1 LRDFLK
7 YARSTTNEVES
18 AGSCSQNGRRLIV
31 TAALLPVRIKPASG
45 ECIDSWLDATAAV
58 MGVTLG
64 DVARQLHLPIAAKPQ
79 WIWWLPKY
87 QLDSLQ
93 VLTGTPAADIA
104 SMTLDAYT
112 AKGLRV
118 LTKSHEPDR
127 TFPFGVVPGSRF
139 CPECLHESSGRW
151 RLAWR
156 LGWSFACTTHGRL
169 LADRCPS
176 CGENQRR
183 RQNYTS
189 TPMPTRCRCGCDLT
203 SVTTIAVGSEHDVVN
218 AQRFI
223 DELLNG
229 ARPTGGVLAQQAR
242 SLRESLDAVRSLANR
257 TINFSARYGLATA
270 ASLGGGF
277 AFDEL
282 SAEPNPNRGRSAVNS
297 YPSMRTVDTAVGVT
311 AAVKVLAAE
320 TIEESA
326 SRLRWLVDGQD
337 AKGRQ
342 TELLWCRTDDSLAA
356 AITIQASRQHLGP
369 QGDLR
374 YRAAT
379 LAPEAPQR
387 TYLDDWSFAAS
398 LPSLM
403 WPAWCDKLFADTSVD
418 AEMRRALSIA
428 TLIVGSNI
436 TIGGAEK
443 LLSARTSHRTVNRHL
458 ELLYSLPRWNLI
470 CAALINLSDYLEA
483 HGAEIDYARR
493 RKLAYSARLGWEDWL
508 RIRGESTDEAQPWT
522 ALQQPD
528 QALVYLRGLGID
540 EPVEWHP
547 PLKIIGVAD
556 LT

>member
-1 LRDFLK
+1 M
-7 YARSTTNEVES
+7 
-18 AGSCSQNGRRLIV
+18 V
-31 TAALLPVRIKPASG
+31 TAALLPVRVRPASS

-64 DVARQLHLPIAAKPQ
+64 DVARQLHLPIVAKPQ
-79 WIWWLPKY
+79 WICWLPKY

-104 SMTLDAYT
+104 SMTLDAYA

-118 LTKSHEPDR
+118 LTESHEPDR

-139 CPECLHESSGRW
+139 CPECLNESSGRW
-151 RLAWR
+151 RLVWR

-169 LADRCPS
+169 LADACPS
-176 CGENQRR
+176 CGEDQRR
-183 RQNYTS
+183 RQNYTRIPI
-189 TPMPTRCRCGCDLT
+189 TTRCRCGCDLT
-203 SVTTIAVGSEHDVVN
+203 SVPTPAVGREHDVVN
-218 AQRFI
+218 AQRFV
-223 DELLNG
+223 DKLLSG
-229 ARPTGGVLAQQAR
+229 ARSTGGVLARQAR
-242 SLRESLDAVRSLANR
+242 SRRESLEAVRSLTNR
-257 TINFSARYGLATA
+257 TINFAAHHGLASA

-277 AFDEL
+277 EFDEL

-297 YPSMRTVDTAVGVT
+297 YPPMRTVETAVGVT
-311 AAVKVLAAE
+311 VAVKVLSAE

-326 SRLRWLVDGQD
+326 SRLRWLVDSQA
-337 AKGRQ
+337 AKRRQ
-342 TELLWCRTDDSLAA
+342 TELLWCRTDDALAA
-356 AITIQASRQHLGP
+356 AIVIQASRQHLGA

-379 LAPEAPQR
+379 LASEAPR
-387 TYLDDWSFAAS
+387 RSYLEDCSFAAS

-403 WPAWCDKLFADTSVD
+403 WPTWCEKLLADTSVD
-418 AEMRRALSIA
+418 ADMRRTLSIA

-443 LLSARTSHRTVNRHL
+443 LLSAHTSHRTVNKHL

-470 CAALINLSDYLEA
+470 CTALIDLSDYLET

-493 RKLAYSARLGWEDWL
+493 RKLAYSARLGRQDWL
-508 RIRGESTDEAQPWT
+508 RIRGESADEAQPRT
-522 ALQQPD
+522 APQQPD
-528 QALVYLRGLGID
+528 QALVHLRRLGID

-547 PLKIIGVAD
+547 PLKMIGVAD
-556 LT
+556 LP

>member
-1 LRDFLK
+1 M
-7 YARSTTNEVES
+7 A
-18 AGSCSQNGRRLIV
+18 
-31 TAALLPVRIKPASG
+31 TAALLPVRVAPAPG

-58 MGVTLG
+58 MEVTLG
-64 DVARQLHLPIAAKPQ
+64 DVTRQLHLPIAVKPQ
-79 WIWWLPKY
+79 WIWWLPQY

-93 VLTGTPAADIA
+93 HLTGTPAADIA
-104 SMTLDAYT
+104 TMTLDAYT
-112 AKGLRV
+112 ARDLRI
-118 LTKSHEPDR
+118 LTESHQPDR

-139 CPECLHESSGRW
+139 CPECLHEKSGRW
-151 RLAWR
+151 RLVWR

-169 LADRCPS
+169 LGDRCPS
-176 CGENQRR
+176 CGEDQRR
-183 RQNYTS
+183 RQNYAS
-189 TPMPTRCRCGCDLT
+189 IPMPTRCRCGCDLT
-203 SVTTIAVGSEHDVVN
+203 SVLTPVVGGEHDIVE

-223 DELLNG
+223 DKLLGG
-229 ARPTGGVLAQQAR
+229 AHPSGGVLARQAR
-242 SLRESLDAVRSLANR
+242 SRRESLEAVRSLANR
-257 TINFSARYGLATA
+257 TINFAARHGLATA

-277 AFDEL
+277 EFDEL
-282 SAEPNPNRGRSAVNS
+282 SAEPNPDRGRSAVNP
-297 YPSMRTVDTAVGVT
+297 YPSMRTVEAAVGITV
-311 AAVKVLAAE
+311 AVKVLGAE

-342 TELLWCRTDDSLAA
+342 ADLLWCRTDDSLAA

-379 LAPEAPQR
+379 LASEAPR
-387 TYLDDWSFAAS
+387 RSYLEDCSFAAS

-403 WPAWCDKLFADTSVD
+403 WPTWCEKLLADTSVD
-418 AEMRRALSIA
+418 ADMRRTLSIA

-443 LLSARTSHRTVNRHL
+443 LLSAHTSHRTVNKHL

-470 CAALINLSDYLEA
+470 CTALIDLSDYLET

-493 RKLAYSARLGWEDWL
+493 RKLAYSARLGRQDWL
-508 RIRGESTDEAQPWT
+508 RIRGESADEAQPRT
-522 ALQQPD
+522 APQQPD
-528 QALVYLRGLGID
+528 QALVHLRRLGID

-556 LT
+556 LP